1 MLEASVKRGD
11 HALDSAA
18 FVLLRADQLAAPP
31 HVVVPAAGFE
41 SGHGTL
47 AFRDAVVDL
56 RAVLDEQCEEM
67 LGLTAIRC
75 RCVRGPIATPRES
88 MHRDNVTD
96 AWVSRRALALAD
108 CSRVR
113 IRAGSARRR
122 DLCADERMTAR
133 SCTLFQSS

>member
-1 MLEASVKRGD
+1 MAVPSRELTGVSVRWCNDGTRATMLEASVKRGD

-75 RCVRGPIATPRES
+75 RCVRGPIATP
-88 MHRDNVTD
+88 
-96 AWVSRRALALAD
+96 VSR
-108 CSRVR
+108 
-113 IRAGSARRR
+113 
-122 DLCADERMTAR
+122 
-133 SCTLFQSS
+133 CTGTT